1 MEIKS
6 RSIEPKK
13 HPSQSKTALA
23 LKAKAMAKSCPESS
37 LSVTTV
43 ERHRGI
49 QKKSVVHF
57 SLSVSAENVAKKGM

>member
-1 MEIKS
+1 M
-6 RSIEPKK
+6 SIGPKK

-23 LKAKAMAKSCPESS
+23 LKAKAVTKSRLGSN

-43 ERHRGI
+43 GRQRVT

-57 SLSVSAENVAKKGM
+57 SLSMSAENVAKKGM

>member
-1 MEIKS
+1 M
-6 RSIEPKK
+6 SIGPKK

-23 LKAKAMAKSCPESS
+23 LKAKAMAKSRLESN

-43 ERHRGI
+43 GQQRVT

-57 SLSVSAENVAKKGM
+57 SLSISAENVAKKGM

>member
-1 MEIKS
+1 M
-6 RSIEPKK
+6 SIGPKE

-23 LKAKAMAKSCPESS
+23 LKTKAMAKSRLESN

-43 ERHRGI
+43 RRQRVT

-57 SLSVSAENVAKKGM
+57 SLSISAENVAKKGM